1 MPCKFRIEKRRDKIT
16 GEIRKHNVPIYAD
29 INIKQKRINYT
40 TGYRI
45 DADRWTDIKL
55 KDERTGA
62 IIYKQEVEKNAY
74 GMRGDEKVK
83 YNIINRDLEII
94 RATIHTIEKTI
105 PLDKITSAYIAS
117 KLDEAIGKFAN
128 HSYEEVDTSFWAL
141 FDRFVKCQQE
151 SNKAKKGRVKSYI
164 NTQTNLLNFEK
175 YVLKHKIEFADMDG
189 KMMEDFDRFM
199 LTDDN
204 INGRYNHLPIKNRPR
219 PKGHNTRVR
228 IMGVLRT
235 YLRWVQNEYNI
246 ATKAFKEYKIPM
258 EIYEDPYFLTAEER
272 DLLMSHNF
280 SSDTLNLAKD
290 IFTIHAFLGAR
301 VGDYYELTKDNI
313 ITDGDKSYIEFI
325 ADKTIENNPRTI
337 RIPMRQEVK
346 DIIEKYGYPQGRLF
360 PHITRQDYNER
371 LRQMIFE
378 CGITRKVSILN
389 KITMQEEKKYLW
401 EVFSSHNVRKTFIAA
416 MKRKNIPNSTIAS
429 MSGHQPN
436 SKAFSRYYS
445 VSDDQ
450 KEEALNSI

>member
-1 MPCKFRIEKRRDKIT
+1 MPCKFRIEKRRDKKTGDIIT
-16 GEIRKHNVPIYAD
+16 KNVPIYAD

-45 DADRWTDIKL
+45 DAERWL
-55 KDERTGA
+55 DEKVKNEKTGE
-62 IIYKQEVEKNAY
+62 IIHNQKVAKNAY
-74 GMRGDEKVK
+74 GKRGDERVP
-83 YNIINRDLEII
+83 YNIINQDLDII
-94 RATIHTIEKTI
+94 RATIHTIERTI
-105 PLDKITSAYIAS
+105 PLDRITSSYVAS
-117 KLDEAIGKFAN
+117 ELDKAINKFAN
-128 HSYEEVDTSFWAL
+128 HSYEDEDTSFWSL
-141 FDRFVKCQQE
+141 FDKFVKHRQASE
-151 SNKAKKGRVKSYI
+151 KAKSGRLKSYI
-164 NTQTNLLNFEK
+164 NARTNLLNFEK
-175 YVLKHKIEFADMDG
+175 YVLKHKIEFVDIDG

-204 INGRYNHLPIKNRPR
+204 IDGRYDHLPIRNRPR

-228 IMGVLRT
+228 IMGVFRT
-235 YLRWVQNEYNI
+235 YLKWVQREYNI
-246 ATKAFKEYKIPM
+246 STRAFLEYKIPM

-272 DLLMSHNF
+272 DLIMSHQFN
-280 SSDTLNLAKD
+280 SDTLNLAKD
-290 IFTIHAFLGAR
+290 IFTIHAFMGAR
-301 VGDYYELTKDNI
+301 VGDYYDLTKDNI
-313 ITDGDKSYIEFI
+313 TTDGERTFIEFI

-337 RIPMRQEVK
+337 RIPMRKEVR
-346 DIIEKYGYPQGRLF
+346 DIIDKYGYPQGYLF

-378 CGITRKVSILN
+378 CGITRKVSVLN
-389 KITMQEEKKYLW
+389 KHTMKEEKKYLW

-445 VSDDQ
+445 VGDDQ
-450 KEEALNSI
+450 KIEALEII